1 MTLLKDLIDILFYVF
16 TLAIVIR
23 AIASWFAIRR
33 DNPLMVILYQVT
45 EPILAP
51 LRRIIPMMGMFDI
64 TPIVAIILLQVI
76 RWALYYL
83 LSQFWGHY
91 PKDHLSKIGAIA
103 RSKRYLI

>member
-1 MTLLKDLIDILFYVF
+1 VTLLKDLIDILFYVF

-76 RWALYYL
+76 RGLLYYL
-83 LSQFWGHY
+83 LSQF
-91 PKDHLSKIGAIA
+91 
-103 RSKRYLI
+103 